1 MRGVRLFRWQTN
13 KLTDYQLFLKSCGV
27 PDCEEARRAFR
38 ISKEAFEQSKDY
50 YPSDKRT
57 LRQVLLDNMM
67 MEKGGFSF

>member
-1 MRGVRLFRWQTN
+1 MSAVRLFRWQTS

-27 PDCEEARRAFR
+27 PDCTEARRAFR

-57 LRQVLLDNMM
+57 LRQILLDNITT
-67 MEKGGFSF
+67 G